1 MNEVEQLKNILQMI
15 DLRRDK
21 PLLLAII
28 MLSALSVVSILFYV
42 RVVFVTPL
50 KVNGATVGSPNGGFS
65 SAVIG
70 MIVFSV
76 FVLSITVSVF
86 LRELRRHFRK
96 TVMEESTDSKS
107 LVPTSE
113 ELEEFLK
120 EKKDEQDDFVAHSG

>member
-1 MNEVEQLKNILQMI
+1 MI

-96 TVMEESTDSKS
+96 TLMEESTDSKS